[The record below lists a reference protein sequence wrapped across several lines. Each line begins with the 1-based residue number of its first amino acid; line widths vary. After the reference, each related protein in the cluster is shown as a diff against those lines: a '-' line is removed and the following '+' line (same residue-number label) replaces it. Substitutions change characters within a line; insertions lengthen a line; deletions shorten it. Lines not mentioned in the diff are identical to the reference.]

1 MTDDLVGRQT
11 VHVRD
16 DLDAYYF
23 GFEPTGNADVD
34 RILGAIAY
42 AGKAYH
48 HTEDWDDASVIG
60 VSCVGNIQ
68 NAAALAAARIEALEA
83 EKALF
88 RQVFERLDQ
97 GRGPGHCHAIPG
109 IWDNDSSNGD
119 KAGTPCDWCALW
131 SEVRAALTP
140 EAPHAD

>member
-16 DLDAYYF
+16 NLDAYYY

-34 RILGAIAY
+34 RILGAVAW
-42 AGKAYH
+42 AGKSYH
-48 HTEDWDDASVIG
+48 HTEDWDETAITG
-60 VSCVGNIQ
+60 VSCVDNIQ

-83 EKALF
+83 EN
-88 RQVFERLDQ
+88 ERLRETLDVIAMHP
-97 GRGPGHCHAIPG
+97 GPNADDAC
-109 IWDNDSSNGD
+109 
-119 KAGTPCDWCALW
+119 W
-131 SEVRAALTP
+131 SRVEDARAALTP

>member
-16 DLDAYYF
+16 NLDAYYY
-23 GFEPTGNADVD
+23 GFDPTGNADVD

-68 NAAALAAARIEALEA
+68 NAAALAAARIEALEG
-83 EKALF
+83 ALRKLIATYDGMETGDGEPCPDIAAA
-88 RQVFERLDQ
+88 RQLFPKD
-97 GRGPGHCHAIPG
+97 H
-109 IWDNDSSNGD
+109 
-119 KAGTPCDWCALW
+119 
-131 SEVRAALTP
+131 
-140 EAPHAD
+140 PHAD